1 MSVIK
6 IFRIKS
12 RTKLMSAIKIFRT
25 KSRTKISGFISG
37 FALIF
42 LLAWAILPVS
52 AAGLEAS
59 REISAEAVY
68 PGESFTVTVHIK
80 ANHDV
85 EALTLDEDLPDG
97 WQASQLENNGLA
109 FEGIST
115 FKAST
120 LEWVWIENLSSGK
133 ERTVIYNVTVPSNS
147 KPGNF
152 TISGRVSAYS
162 IPAAPVGG
170 LSGVIVT
177 PPLPKTDFSANPLN
191 GVAPLTVQFMDLSAF
206 NPYSWEWDFDGN
218 GNIDSNEKNPVYT
231 YENPGIYTVI
241 LKAANNNYG
250 NTRIKTG
257 YITVTE
263 KSSNSEENEES
274 KGEDENGGSEEE
286 SGGSG
291 GSEGNEE
298 RGESEGNEEKGG
310 SEGTEERGGSEG
322 NEERGGSSGRGG
334 GGGGGVGGGGGG
346 AGSPE
351 PGRNV
356 EVKEISNERVFK
368 GIRTYFRF
376 KGETNDIVTVEFD
389 PKKSFGKTTAIV
401 EMLKNTSSIV
411 KEPAP
416 GTVYRNV
423 NVWVGNSG
431 FSSPENLEN
440 ARVSF
445 RVSKAW
451 ITEQA
456 VSESTVVLCR
466 YSENAWNS
474 LPTTLSEEDE
484 VYFYFT
490 AETPGFSPFAISST
504 ERIQS
509 VEISPVKTGENQTLN
524 EEKVSEKGKQGIP
537 APNMG
542 KEKKKS
548 SPGLETAFTAA
559 ELLVLY
565 AALKKKR

>member
-1 MSVIK
+1 MSIIK
-6 IFRIKS
+6 I
-12 RTKLMSAIKIFRT
+12 LMT
-25 KSRTKISGFISG
+25 KSQSKFSGFISG
-37 FALIF
+37 FVLIS
-42 LLAWAILPVS
+42 LLAWAILPAS
-52 AAGLEAS
+52 AAGIEAS
-59 REISAEAVY
+59 REVSAEKVHA
-68 PGESFTVTVHIK
+68 GESFTVTVHIK

-97 WQASQLENNGLA
+97 WQVKQSENNRA
-109 FEGIST
+109 TFEGTST

-120 LEWVWIENLSSGK
+120 LEWAWIENLSAGK
-133 ERTVIYNVTVPSNS
+133 ERSVVYNVTVPSNS

-152 TISGRVSAYS
+152 TISGRISAYS
-162 IPAAPVGG
+162 VPAAPVE
-170 LSGVIVT
+170 GVSEIIVM
-177 PPLPKTDFSANPLN
+177 PQLLESDFSANPLN
-191 GVAPLTVQFMDLSAF
+191 GNAPLTVQFMDLSAF
-206 NPYSWEWDFDGN
+206 NPDLWEWDFDGN

-231 YENPGIYTVI
+231 YEKPGIYTVI

-263 KSSNSEENEES
+263 MPPISEEKEENEGSGRNEENGGNGES
-274 KGEDENGGSEEE
+274 GGNEENGGS
-286 SGGSG
+286 G
-291 GSEGNEE
+291 
-298 RGESEGNEEKGG
+298 R
-310 SEGTEERGGSEG
+310 
-322 NEERGGSSGRGG
+322 SSGRG
-334 GGGGGVGGGGGG
+334 GGGGGG

-351 PGRNV
+351 PSRNV

-368 GIRTYFRF
+368 GTRTYFRF

-416 GTVYRNV
+416 GIVYRNV

-440 ARVSF
+440 TRVSF
-445 RVSKAW
+445 RVSKVW

-456 VSESTVVLCR
+456 VSESTIVLYR
-466 YSENAWNS
+466 YSGNTWS
-474 LPTTLSEEDE
+474 PLPTTLSKEDK

-490 AETPGFSPFAISST
+490 AETPGFSPFAISSIE
-504 ERIQS
+504 ERTQS
-509 VEISPVKTGENQTLN
+509 IEISSSKVGVNQNQDEEKQADKENQGFPASN
-524 EEKVSEKGKQGIP
+524 MEKKGK
-537 APNMG
+537 
-542 KEKKKS
+542 ES
-548 SPGLETAFTAA
+548 SPGFEAIFVAG